1 MSQPAQAKPSGVG
14 EADRGFEVRALGEV
28 AIRCADVAAMLA
40 FYRDV
45 IGLPVLSGD
54 HRSSIVFLRIGEG
67 YRGHTTVLA
76 LFAPDAGRPDIHPQ
90 GSAAPA
96 TGAGS
101 SLHHIALSVDYE
113 AQEAAVAWC
122 RAQGLAPK
130 VQEFDWI
137 GWRGV
142 FVTDPEGN
150 TVELVARDPD
160 WTAPKPA

>member
-1 MSQPAQAKPSGVG
+1 MT
-14 EADRGFEVRALGEV
+14 RGFQVHALGEI
-28 AIRCADVAAMLA
+28 AIRCGNVGTMLT

-45 IGLPVLSGD
+45 IGLEVLSGD
-54 HRSSIVFLRIGEG
+54 ASSDIVFLKIGEG

-76 LFAPDAGRPDIHPQ
+76 LFAHHLGRPGVHPA
-90 GSAAPA
+90 SDTVPA

-113 AQEAAVAWC
+113 AQDAAADWYT
-122 RAQGLAPK
+122 AHGLSPRF
-130 VQEFDWI
+130 ETFDWI
-137 GWRGV
+137 GWRGL

-160 WTAPKPA
+160 WSAPASASA

>member
-1 MSQPAQAKPSGVG
+1 MS
-14 EADRGFEVRALGEV
+14 RGFTVRSLGEI
-28 AIRCADVAAMLA
+28 AIRCADVGTMLA

-45 IGLPVLSGD
+45 IGLDVLSGD
-54 HRSSIVFLRIGEG
+54 ETSDIVFLKIADG

-76 LFAPDAGRPDIHPQ
+76 LFDHHLGRPGIHQ
-90 GSAAPA
+90 ASQTAPA

-101 SLHHIALSVDYE
+101 SLHHLALGVDFE
-113 AQEAAVAWC
+113 AQDAAVDWY
-122 RAQGLAPK
+122 RQQGLDPR
-130 VQEFDWI
+130 VETFDWI

-160 WTAPKPA
+160 WSAPKSA